1 MANIIIGIH
10 GLGNKPPV
18 ARLKKW
24 WKLSMTEGLRTLGSD
39 NDLPEFEMA
48 YWSDILYEKPLDP
61 NEKDPGNP
69 LYIDEKYLEASE
81 NFVVEDH
88 SIRKKIVDYL
98 GRQMNRIFLNED
110 LSLNYSFVSDTIMRR
125 YFSDLEQYYYGNKTD
140 HDVHYV
146 RDLIRNR
153 LSEKIRRHRK
163 DNIMLI
169 GHSMG
174 SIIAF
179 DVLTFLVPDIKIN
192 TFITMGSPLGLPFI
206 LSKIAAEEK
215 EKGIN
220 TPMLQTPPGVTNK
233 WFNFSD
239 ILDKVAFNYKI
250 EDYYSDNSFGVKPID
265 LLVVNNYRI
274 NGIPNPH
281 KSFGYLRT
289 PEFSKIL
296 NQFIQEGKEPERPKL
311 IKKLLDPVKNLLRR

>member
-1 MANIIIGIH
+1 
-10 GLGNKPPV
+10 
-18 ARLKKW
+18 
-24 WKLSMTEGLRTLGSD
+24 MTEGLKAIKFD
-39 NDLPEFEMA
+39 NDLPEFEMV
-48 YWSDILYEKPLDP
+48 YWSDILHKKPLDP
-61 NEKDPGNP
+61 NEKDPGSP
-69 LYIDEKYLEASE
+69 LYIDEKYLEASG

-88 SIRKKIVDYL
+88 STRKKIVDYL

-110 LSLNYSFVSDTIMRR
+110 LSLNYSFVYDTIMRR
-125 YFSDLEQYYYGNKTD
+125 YFSDLEQYYFGNKTD
-140 HDVHYV
+140 HDVHYI

-153 LSEKIRRHRK
+153 LSEKIRKHEK

-206 LSKIAAEEK
+206 LGKIAAEEK

-220 TPMLQTPPGVTNK
+220 TPMLQAPPGVTNK

-250 EDYYSDNSFGVKPID
+250 EDYYSDNSFGVKPVD

-296 NQFIQEGKEPERPKL
+296 SQFIHEGKEAERPNI